1 MNIQPAS
8 RLDGVQ
14 EYYFAGKLRQIAQMR
29 AEGRTILNLGIGSPD
44 LPPHPRVVETLHH
57 GSASAHTHG
66 YQSYSGIPALRE
78 AWAAW
83 YQRHFDVTL
92 NPVTQVLP
100 LQGSKEGILHLAMA
114 LLGPGDEALV
124 PDPGYPTYAAATNLA
139 GAGIRTYDLTAQN
152 NWQPDFEALEKT
164 DLSRVKVLWANYP
177 HMPSGAAANTD
188 TLQNLVSFGKKHG
201 ILIVHDNPYGFI
213 LNDRPQSILAC
224 EGGMENAVELNSLSK
239 SHNMAGW
246 RCGVLM
252 GRKDVLQ
259 WVLQFKSNLDSG
271 QFLPVQQ
278 AAVEALSLGADWFTE
293 LNDVYRRRQKLAM
306 ACLSAIG
313 CRFDPNQQG
322 LFVWGEVDETHADG
336 FALSDDLLEQSG
348 VFITPGGIFGKN
360 GRRFVRISL
369 CSDGT
374 ILREAHQKLLNF
386 SKQKLENQT
395 VHENC

>member
-1 MNIQPAS
+1 MNLQPAN

-44 LPPHPRVVETLHH
+44 LPPHPRVVETLHNS
-57 GSASAHTHG
+57 SASAHSHG

-78 AWAAW
+78 AWATW
-83 YQRHFDVTL
+83 YRRHFDVTL
-92 NPVTQVLP
+92 NPGTQVLP
-100 LQGSKEGILHLAMA
+100 LQGSKEGIVHLAMA

-124 PDPGYPTYAAATNLA
+124 PDPGYPAYAAATRLA
-139 GAGIRTYDLTAQN
+139 GAVTRTYDLTAQN
-152 NWQPDFEALEKT
+152 KWLPDFEVLEKI

-177 HMPSGAAANTD
+177 HMPSGATANKD
-188 TLQNLVSFGKKHG
+188 TLQKLVDFGKKHG

-213 LNDRPQSILAC
+213 LNDRPQSILSC
-224 EGGMENAVELNSLSK
+224 KGGLENAVELNSLSK

-271 QFLPVQQ
+271 QFQPVQQ
-278 AAVEALSLGADWFTE
+278 AAVEALSLGTDWFTE
-293 LNDVYRRRQKLAM
+293 LNNVYHNRQKLAM
-306 ACLSAIG
+306 ACLSALG
-313 CRFDPNQQG
+313 CRCDPNQQG
-322 LFVWGEVDETHADG
+322 LFVWGEVGENHVDG
-336 FALSDDLLEQSG
+336 FALSDALLEQTG

-360 GRRFVRISL
+360 GSRFVRISL
-369 CSDGT
+369 CSDET
-374 ILREAHQKLLNF
+374 VLREAHQKLLNF
-386 SKQKLENQT
+386 SAQTFKNQT

>member
-1 MNIQPAS
+1 MNIQPSS

-29 AEGRTILNLGIGSPD
+29 AEGRTIVNLGIGSPD
-44 LPPHPRVVETLHH
+44 LPPHPRVIEALHH
-57 GSASAHTHG
+57 SSASAQTHG

-83 YQRHFDVTL
+83 YQRHFGVTL
-92 NPVTQVLP
+92 NPVSQVLP
-100 LQGSKEGILHLAMA
+100 LQGSKEGIVHLAMA
-114 LLGPGDEALV
+114 LLGPGDEALT
-124 PDPGYPTYAAATNLA
+124 PDPGYPAYAAATHLA
-139 GAGIRTYDLTAQN
+139 GAVARTYDLTAEN
-152 NWQPDFEALEKT
+152 NWQPDFDALEKT
-164 DLSRVKVLWANYP
+164 DLSRVKILWANYP
-177 HMPSGAAANTD
+177 HMPSGAAANTE
-188 TLQNLVSFGKKHG
+188 TLQNLVNFGKKHG

-224 EGGMENAVELNSLSK
+224 EGGLENAVELNSLSK

-278 AAVEALSLGADWFTE
+278 AAVEALSLGDDWHQQV
-293 LNDVYRRRQKLAM
+293 NDVYRRRQQLAL
-306 ACLSAIG
+306 ACLSVLG

-322 LFVWGEVDETHADG
+322 LFVWGEVNDMYSDG
-336 FALSDDLLEQSG
+336 FALSDALLEQTG

-360 GRRFVRISL
+360 GQRSVRISL
-369 CSDGT
+369 CSDET
-374 ILREAHQKLLNF
+374 VLREAHLHFSHF
-386 SKQKLENQT
+386 SKQTFQNQ
-395 VHENC
+395 VLHENC